1 MGTLSRL
8 LKESWSLV
16 EDRADTMVGYFF
28 AAVFLAEPRL
38 RKEFPL
44 QMDRQRAQLLT
55 GIAQAVQTIDDPQQ
69 FDSLL
74 RGFRRRIHGLHLEPE
89 HYIVIGDCLVVALRE
104 HTRGDWSPRYEQ
116 AWREAYAMFAE
127 KMLSGAEADAE
138 TGQRPYWH
146 GEVVSHERRT
156 HDIAVFTVR
165 PDQPL
170 PYRPGQYV
178 TLETH
183 HRAQQWRPY
192 SIATAPRPDNLLE
205 FHVKAVGAGWVSTAL
220 VWKLRPGDR
229 LRIGPPTGSMT
240 LDPRSR
246 HDIVCVAGSTGLAP
260 MKAMVGELARANDTG
275 HRRRMHLFV
284 GARRREDFYDIPAL
298 RQLEDR
304 HSWLTVVQG
313 VSDDP
318 TYPGPVGNICDVAL
332 GHGPWREHDFFVS
345 GSSEMVR
352 VTLRRLIG
360 ADIPMMR
367 IKYDIPAT

>member
-1 MGTLSRL
+1 MGTLSKL

-16 EDRADTMVGYFF
+16 EDRADTMVSYFF
-28 AAVFLAEPRL
+28 AAVFLAQPQL
-38 RKEFPL
+38 RDRFPL
-44 QMDRQRAQLLT
+44 QMDGQRARLI
-55 GIAQAVQTIDDPQQ
+55 GAIAQAVQTVDEPDQ
-69 FDSLL
+69 FGNLIRS
-74 RGFRRRIHGLHLEPE
+74 FRRHLHGLHLTPE
-89 HYIVIGDCLVVALRE
+89 HYVVIGDCLIVALQE
-104 HTRGDWSPRYEQ
+104 HARGGWSRRHER

-127 KMLSGAEADAE
+127 TMLNGAE
-138 TGQRPYWH
+138 TGTGHRAYWH

-170 PYRPGQYV
+170 PYRAGQYV
-178 TLETH
+178 TLETR
-183 HRAQQWRPY
+183 HRAQQWRAY
-192 SIATAPRPDNLLE
+192 SIANAPRRDNLLE
-205 FHVKAVGAGWVSTAL
+205 FHVKAVGAGWVSSAL
-220 VWKLRPGDR
+220 VWKLRPGAT

-240 LDPRSR
+240 LEPHSR
-246 HDIVCVAGSTGLAP
+246 NDIVCVAGGTGLAP
-260 MKAMVGELARANDTG
+260 MKALVGELARANDTG
-275 HRRRMHLFV
+275 NRRRMHLFV
-284 GARRREDFYDIPAL
+284 GARRREDFYDMPAL

-345 GSSEMVR
+345 GSSDMVR
-352 VTLRRLIG
+352 VTVRHLIG

-367 IKYDIPAT
+367 IKYDIP